1 MCGLGKPN
9 ATNRSRAD
17 VVPVPPNQGV
27 PGRAASG
34 PKLPFAQATV
44 NDCNG
49 PFFVLETELR
59 YEWITTVFVFSV
71 AQQP

>member
-34 PKLPFAQATV
+34 PKLTLALTAARV
-44 NDCNG
+44 W
-49 PFFVLETELR
+49 LEPGAGIRNAL
-59 YEWITTVFVFSV
+59 I
-71 AQQP
+71 